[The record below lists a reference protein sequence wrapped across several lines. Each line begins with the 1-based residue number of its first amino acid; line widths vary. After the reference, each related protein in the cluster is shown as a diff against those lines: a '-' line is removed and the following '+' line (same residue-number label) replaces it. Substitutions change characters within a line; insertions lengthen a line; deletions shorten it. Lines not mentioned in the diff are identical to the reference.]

1 MDFLRSALAR
11 RWRRSGRPVRHD
23 LASRRHTI
31 DRGEVVMDE
40 MLEPAPG
47 HPAFFRIRLDGR
59 RLQKRI
65 RLRIGVVGRVGK
77 GQPDLEIPAPVS
89 ALDAERRIES
99 VGKGSTTRSKAR
111 SVYTVFK

>member
-1 MDFLRSALAR
+1 
-11 RWRRSGRPVRHD
+11 
-23 LASRRHTI
+23 
-31 DRGEVVMDE
+31 MDE